1 VDSDIAT
8 LNETY
13 ALVIVGGK
21 TAILKETP
29 HEPGGYTLLSHS
41 AFQHWF
47 ANRHV
52 IYNQNRVG
60 LAKYWMSHPDR
71 RHYEGLV
78 FAPGRD
84 VPGYYNLWRGFAVAP
99 IPGDCSKFLAHIFEN
114 VCQSNPDLFNWFI
127 GWFAQMMQQP
137 EAKLGT
143 AAVLRGKEG
152 TGKSIVGKTFGSLL
166 GPHYVPV
173 ARPDLVTGRFNGHL
187 SNCLLL
193 QAEEAFWAGDRAAA
207 GAP

>member
-1 VDSDIAT
+1 MAPTDQRPFSGSDRSSAGDMASHCLGACRASKGLSQFDAVNLDIVT

-52 IYNQNRVG
+52 LYNDKRMS
-60 LAKYWMSHPDR
+60 LSKYWMSHPDR

-78 FAPGRD
+78 FTPGRD
-84 VPGYYNLWRGFAVAP
+84 VPGYYNLWRGFAVEPAEGIVRNFLP
-99 IPGDCSKFLAHIFEN
+99 ISWTTSARAIRAYL
-114 VCQSNPDLFNWFI
+114 I
-127 GWFAQMMQQP
+127 G
-137 EAKLGT
+137 
-143 AAVLRGKEG
+143 
-152 TGKSIVGKTFGSLL
+152 
-166 GPHYVPV
+166 
-173 ARPDLVTGRFNGHL
+173 
-187 SNCLLL
+187 
-193 QAEEAFWAGDRAAA
+193 
-207 GAP
+207 